1 MKTEKI
7 NAYDCLWEYLL
18 VFLKIVKGNEKS
30 ANLYIQGTVAN
41 THAEN
46 CFVHLL
52 RFKYTLLYPAEQ
64 AQDNQVEHN

>member
-30 ANLYIQGTVAN
+30 ANIYSRYSCKHPHRQLFCTFIEVQIHFAVP
-41 THAEN
+41 
-46 CFVHLL
+46 C
-52 RFKYTLLYPAEQ
+52 
-64 AQDNQVEHN
+64 